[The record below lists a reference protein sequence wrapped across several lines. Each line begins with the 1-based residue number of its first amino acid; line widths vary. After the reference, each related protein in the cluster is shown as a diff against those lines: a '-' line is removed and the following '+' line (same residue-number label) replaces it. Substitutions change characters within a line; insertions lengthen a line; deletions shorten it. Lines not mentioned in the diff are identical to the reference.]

1 LTCGQLIKFLYFF
14 KKYFFGKKK
23 KKPWVVETTL
33 NGGSSGNTG
42 AYEAVQVE
50 DSGEDFDL

>member
-1 LTCGQLIKFLYFF
+1 
-14 KKYFFGKKK
+14 
-23 KKPWVVETTL
+23 VVETTL

-50 DSGEDFDL
+50 DSDKDFDLYVVDFEVFLFVDYRSTHFSSI